1 MANTYTSI
9 HLHLVF
15 STKNRERWITP
26 DIEQSVWSY
35 MGGICRTHGVKALHI
50 GGVEDHIHLL
60 ISLPTTMALS
70 EWMRRLKG
78 ESSKWISSQWPSMKS
93 FAWQDG
99 YGAFSVG
106 QSQLPDTIQYIT
118 RQREH
123 HAKSSFEK
131 EYRKFVTT
139 HNLPVDDRYLLG

>member
-26 DIEQSVWSY
+26 DIEQSIWSY
-35 MGGICRTHGVKALHI
+35 MGGICRSHGVKALHI
-50 GGVEDHIHLL
+50 GGVEDHVHLL

-78 ESSKWISSQWPSMKS
+78 ESSKWISGQWPALKAFS
-93 FAWQDG
+93 WQDG

-106 QSQLPDTIQYIT
+106 QSQVADTIQYIT

-123 HAKSSFEK
+123 HAKSSFEN
-131 EYRKFVTT
+131 EYRKFLMM
-139 HNLPVDDRYLLG
+139 HNLPVDERYLLG

>member
-26 DIEQSVWSY
+26 DIEQGVWSY
-35 MGGICRTHGVKALHI
+35 LGGICRSHGVKALHI
-50 GGVEDHIHLL
+50 GGVEDHVHLL

-78 ESSKWISSQWPSMKS
+78 ESSKWISDQWPALKAFS
-93 FAWQDG
+93 WQDG

-106 QSQLPDTIQYIT
+106 QSQVADTIQYIT

-123 HAKSSFEK
+123 HAKSSFEN
-131 EYRKFVTT
+131 EYRKFVTM
-139 HNLPVDDRYLLG
+139 HNLPVDERYLLG

>member
-35 MGGICRTHGVKALHI
+35 MGGICRSHGVKALHI
-50 GGVEDHIHLL
+50 GGVEDHVHLL

-78 ESSKWISSQWPSMKS
+78 ESSKWISGQWPALK
-93 FAWQDG
+93 A
-99 YGAFSVG
+99 
-106 QSQLPDTIQYIT
+106 
-118 RQREH
+118 
-123 HAKSSFEK
+123 SFEN
-131 EYRKFVTT
+131 EYRKFVTM
-139 HNLPVDDRYLLG
+139 HNLPVDERYLLG

>member
-35 MGGICRTHGVKALHI
+35 LGGICRSHGVKALHI

-78 ESSKWISSQWPSMKS
+78 ESSKWISSQWPSLKGFS
-93 FAWQDG
+93 WQDG

-106 QSQLPDTIQYIT
+106 QSQVADTIQYIT

-123 HAKSSFEK
+123 HAKSSFEN
-131 EYRKFVTT
+131 EYRKFVTM
-139 HNLPVDDRYLLG
+139 HNLPVDERYLLG

>member
-9 HLHLVF
+9 HLHFVF

-35 MGGICRTHGVKALHI
+35 MGGICRSHGVKALHI
-50 GGVEDHIHLL
+50 GGVEDYVHLL
-60 ISLPTTMALS
+60 IGLPTTTALS

-78 ESSKWISSQWPSMKS
+78 ESSKWISGQWPSMKAFS
-93 FAWQDG
+93 WQDE

-106 QSQLPDTIQYIT
+106 QSQVPDTIQYIT

-123 HAKSSFEK
+123 HAKSSFEN
-131 EYRKFVTT
+131 EYRKFVTM
-139 HNLPVDDRYLLG
+139 HNLPVDERYLLG